1 MSACDLVTLKRCVAA
16 AARPAS
22 PVTEWLD
29 SFAPD
34 CAIQHGKEL
43 LWTHRTC
50 IVGLLEA
57 QALHREQPE
66 LALEEG
72 KQ

>member
-1 MSACDLVTLKRCVAA
+1 MNTVDLATLKRCVAA

-22 PVTEWLD
+22 PATEWLD

-43 LWTHRTC
+43 LWSHRTG
-50 IVGLLEA
+50 IVRLLEG
-57 QALHREQPE
+57 QASNREQPE
-66 LALEEG
+66 LALEG
-72 KQ
+72 RTR